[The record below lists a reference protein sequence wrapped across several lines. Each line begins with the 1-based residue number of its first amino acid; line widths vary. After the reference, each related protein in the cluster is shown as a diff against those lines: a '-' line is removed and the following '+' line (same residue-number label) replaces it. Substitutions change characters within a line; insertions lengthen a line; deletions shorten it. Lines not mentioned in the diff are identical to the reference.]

1 VATNEEQRALALRVL
16 DLSDEDLEAMD
27 GFERAKVLRATAAV
41 TARLTRQVRH
51 LTVLV
56 REEDNM
62 TWGTVSSLL
71 TGGPHAR
78 STARST
84 YNAGLRQGGRIPQEE
99 ES

>member
-1 VATNEEQRALALRVL
+1 MATSDEEQRALALRVL
-16 DLSDEDLEAMD
+16 DLSAEDLEAMN
-27 GFERAKVLRATAAV
+27 GFERAEALRAAASV
-41 TARLTRQVRH
+41 AARLTRQVRH

-56 REEDNM
+56 RDEDHM

-84 YNAGLRQGGRIPQEE
+84 YEAGLRQVGRVSQEE
-99 ES
+99 S